1 MQEARNPCSQ
11 AETVA
16 VGCDRLPREP
26 HGPCLGV
33 KHGPREIEV
42 HLLNSVSERH
52 DRAALA
58 GYIESWK
65 ADNMPRSRSCLA
77 ESLAESV
84 DVHAVD
90 AAWTSAASAAV
101 NSGNGED
108 ELSRKNP
115 EAL

>member
-1 MQEARNPCSQ
+1 
-11 AETVA
+11 
-16 VGCDRLPREP
+16 
-26 HGPCLGV
+26 V

-101 NSGNGED
+101 HSGNGKT
-108 ELSRKNP
+108 S
-115 EAL
+115 

>member
-11 AETVA
+11 AETGA

-52 DRAALA
+52 AAPPSR
-58 GYIESWK
+58 GKQTTS
-65 ADNMPRSRSCLA
+65 MPRSRSCLA

-101 NSGNGED
+101 HSGNGKT
-108 ELSRKNP
+108 S
-115 EAL
+115 

>member
-16 VGCDRLPREP
+16 VGCNRLPREP

-42 HLLNSVSERH
+42 RLLNSVSERH

-58 GYIESWK
+58 GLSSRGK
-65 ADNMPRSRSCLA
+65 QTTSMHRSRSCLA

-84 DVHAVD
+84 DDHAVD

-101 NSGNGED
+101 HLGNGKT
-108 ELSRKNP
+108 S
-115 EAL
+115 

>member
-11 AETVA
+11 AETGA

-65 ADNMPRSRSCLA
+65 ADPSMPRSRSCLA

-101 NSGNGED
+101 HSGNGKT
-108 ELSRKNP
+108 S
-115 EAL
+115 

>member
-1 MQEARNPCSQ
+1 MEPSGRNRWQLVAEQMQEARNPCSQ
-11 AETVA
+11 AEIVA

-65 ADNMPRSRSCLA
+65 ADHIHA
-77 ESLAESV
+77 SV
-84 DVHAVD
+84 EIV
-90 AAWTSAASAAV
+90 
-101 NSGNGED
+101 SG
-108 ELSRKNP
+108 
-115 EAL
+115 

>member
-1 MQEARNPCSQ
+1 MEPLWGRAGATGGNWWQMQEARNPCSQ

-65 ADNMPRSRSCLA
+65 ADHIHA
-77 ESLAESV
+77 SV
-84 DVHAVD
+84 EIV
-90 AAWTSAASAAV
+90 
-101 NSGNGED
+101 SG
-108 ELSRKNP
+108 
-115 EAL
+115 

>member
-65 ADNMPRSRSCLA
+65 ADNIHA
-77 ESLAESV
+77 SV
-84 DVHAVD
+84 EIV
-90 AAWTSAASAAV
+90 
-101 NSGNGED
+101 SG
-108 ELSRKNP
+108 
-115 EAL
+115 